1 MKQSSFPSWP
11 PNSWY
16 CQHESSVPKQILI
29 LHTSEYE
36 LFSVVMP
43 SSMILLHKLCLHIQN
58 CIDNHV
64 SRYLLVT
71 DNFLFSFLLLFLGGE
86 HCGIYKGSYDMSTIS
101 YLNSPSPL
109 LTFIPPTQTHGIV
122 TTGIIA
128 AIACMCTHFLHY
140 LYPPTPFPCHPSF
153 PLVPWA
159 GPVLP
164 SCLIVI
170 ILTFPRRKVINFFNS
185 YDFNDWMWNL
195 INCFAVIYECLSFRW
210 CIMS

>member
-1 MKQSSFPSWP
+1 
-11 PNSWY
+11 
-16 CQHESSVPKQILI
+16 
-29 LHTSEYE
+29 
-36 LFSVVMP
+36 
-43 SSMILLHKLCLHIQN
+43 
-58 CIDNHV
+58 
-64 SRYLLVT
+64 VT
-71 DNFLFSFLLLFLGGE
+71 DNFLFSSLLLFLGGE

-140 LYPPTPFPCHPSF
+140 LYPPTPFPCHPSL

-159 GPVLP
+159 GPVSP

-195 INCFAVIYECLSFRW
+195 INCFAVIDECLSFRW
-210 CIMS
+210 YIMSLN